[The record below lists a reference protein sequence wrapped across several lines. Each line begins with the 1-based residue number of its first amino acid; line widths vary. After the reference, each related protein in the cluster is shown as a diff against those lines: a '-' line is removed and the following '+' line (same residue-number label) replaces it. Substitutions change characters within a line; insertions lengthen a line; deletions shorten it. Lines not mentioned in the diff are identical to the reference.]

1 MILGCWPHPLWAC
14 EFTGQNLEIHS
25 AIAILGAYSVIFLLY
40 SVWTC
45 NILANSLLFVCF
57 NKFFYFDN
65 SGEHYKLVLKIKY
78 HKNEKIKQVMHLS

>member
-1 MILGCWPHPLWAC
+1 MLAPSALGLR
-14 EFTGQNLEIHS
+14 IHRAKFGNTFS
-25 AIAILGAYSVIFLLY
+25 NYNFGCLFCYFLLY